1 MNEQLWWYV
10 TRSSGLV
17 SWGLASAAV
26 IWGLALSTRALGKKP
41 PAPWLLDLHRFLG
54 ALSIVFVAVHI
65 AGVVADNYVHFGLAD
80 ILVPMASEWRP
91 GPVAWGVV
99 ALYLMVAIE
108 LTSLLMRRIPKRL
121 WRTVHLT
128 SFVVFVAATV
138 HGLAAGADAGNPVV
152 QWVALLSSSGV
163 LFFTIYRVLAAR
175 KGRRNRAPVPA
186 PSLQA
191 PVPT

>member
-17 SWGLASAAV
+17 SWGLAAAAV

-54 ALSIVFVAVHI
+54 ALSIVFVAVHV

-108 LTSLLMRRIPKRL
+108 ITSLLMRRIPKRL

-138 HGLAAGADAGNPVV
+138 HGLAAGADAGNPIV
-152 QWVALLSSSGV
+152 QWAALLSSSAV
-163 LFFTIYRVLAAR
+163 LFFTVYRVLAAR
-175 KGRRNRAPVPA
+175 KGRRSPAPVPA
-186 PSLQA
+186 PALRA
-191 PVPT
+191 PVAG